1 MALRM
6 NNDKINEKTLIY
18 CFLIKVGF
26 HTTGEKNTMSIFQVL
41 VSREIDI

>member
-6 NNDKINEKTLIY
+6 NNDKINEKTLEY

-26 HTTGEKNTMSIFQVL
+26 HTTGENTQCQSFKY
-41 VSREIDI
+41 